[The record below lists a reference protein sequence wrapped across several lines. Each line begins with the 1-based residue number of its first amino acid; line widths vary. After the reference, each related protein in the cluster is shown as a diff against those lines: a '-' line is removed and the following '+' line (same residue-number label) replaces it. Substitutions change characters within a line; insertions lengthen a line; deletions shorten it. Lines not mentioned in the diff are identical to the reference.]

1 MKKLLILIGL
11 VVVATSLGLYAKSL
25 MDNQGKSDTEL
36 IDFAIKD
43 TSTVDKIIITDAYSN
58 NIELI
63 RQGKS
68 WTDSK
73 DDCITQENVQFI
85 LDAFKNIEFKAYL
98 AKEAQANFNKR
109 LIAQHTK
116 VEIFQEGEWVKTWYI
131 GPPSQDHY
139 GQIMLLDS
147 EEDGKSDIP
156 VMMSIRGTKG
166 IIEPRFFAD
175 SRSWKCTNIF
185 AVPLE
190 RIARVDVNMTQDP
203 KLSFSVRKVGSILSV
218 FQAGKKLEKVD
229 NGLIFR
235 YLQNYKKIHFDLA
248 NFDLNEKQVDSV
260 KRSIPFSTI
269 SLTETSG
276 KKTNLRLFTL
286 KSAEPTKNEFGE
298 VLNIDYNKFWCQLP
312 NGELVK
318 CQYFVFDPLLK
329 GHLYFPFDLSG
340 TKLGELLSQQA
351 Q

>member
-1 MKKLLILIGL
+1 MRKLIVLFAFLAL
-11 VVVATSLGLYAKSL
+11 ATALGFYAKSL
-25 MDNQGKSDTEL
+25 VENQGKSDTEL
-36 IDFAIKD
+36 IEFAIKD
-43 TSTVDKIIITDAYSN
+43 TSSVDKIIITDAYSN
-58 NIELI
+58 RIELLRHDKI
-63 RQGKS
+63 WS
-68 WTDSK
+68 DSK
-73 DDCITQENVQFI
+73 GECITQENVHYI

-109 LIAQHTK
+109 MIAQHTK
-116 VEIFQEGEWVKTWYI
+116 VEIFQHGEWVKTWYI

-190 RIARVDVNMTQDP
+190 RISKVDVKIMADP
-203 KLSFSVRKVGSILSV
+203 KLSFSVTKVGSILSV
-218 FQAGKKLEKVD
+218 FQAGKKLENVD
-229 NGLIFR
+229 NGMIFR
-235 YLQNYKKIHFDLA
+235 YLQSYKKIHFDLA
-248 NFDLNEKQVDSV
+248 NFELNERQVDSV
-260 KRSIPFSTI
+260 KHAKPFSTI
-269 SLTETSG
+269 SLTETTG

-286 KSAEPTKNEFGE
+286 KSNEPTKNEYGE

-312 NGELVK
+312 NGDLVK

-329 GHLYFPFDLSG
+329 GHLYFPFDLKG
-340 TKLGELLSQQA
+340 TRLGALLSQQ
-351 Q
+351 

>member
-1 MKKLLILIGL
+1 MKKLLILL
-11 VVVATSLGLYAKSL
+11 AFVVVATVLGLYAKSL
-25 MDNQGKSDTEL
+25 MENQGKSDTEL

-58 NIELI
+58 KIELI

-68 WTDSK
+68 WTDNK
-73 DDCITQENVQFI
+73 GDCVTQENVHFI

-98 AKEAQANFNKR
+98 AKEAQENFNKR
-109 LIAQHTK
+109 MITQHTK
-116 VEIFQEGEWVKTWYI
+116 VEVFQEGEWVKTWYI

-147 EEDGKSDIP
+147 EEDGKSDVP

-190 RIARVDVNMTQDP
+190 KIAQVDVKMTDDP

-218 FQAGKKLEKVD
+218 FQAGKKLDNVD
-229 NGLIFR
+229 NGMTFR
-235 YLQNYKKIHFDLA
+235 YLQSYKKINFDLA
-248 NFDLNEKQVDSV
+248 NFELNEKQIDSV
-260 KRSIPFSTI
+260 KRTKPFSTL

-276 KKTNLRLFTL
+276 KRTTL
-286 KSAEPTKNEFGE
+286 KLFRLKSDEPTVNEYGE
-298 VLNIDYNKFWCQLP
+298 VLNVDYNKFWCQLP

-329 GHLYFPFDLSG
+329 GHLYFPFDLTG
-340 TKLGELLSQQA
+340 TRLGELLSKQKQ
-351 Q
+351 